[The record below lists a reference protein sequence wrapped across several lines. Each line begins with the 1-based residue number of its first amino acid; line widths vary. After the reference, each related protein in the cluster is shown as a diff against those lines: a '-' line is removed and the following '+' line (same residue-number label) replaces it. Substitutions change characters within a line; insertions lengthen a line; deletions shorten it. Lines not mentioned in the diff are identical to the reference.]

1 MSYLQY
7 EELDLQVLPHTI
19 KRLKDD
25 LEPDVKHHIYQHFIN
40 TSDSNEACRT
50 AYENFWMQMHAIIP
64 KYYKLRPSMVEYNV
78 CPNLMECNVTTRTNK
93 AHPSTNLLG
102 IS

>member
-1 MSYLQY
+1 MSYQKY

-40 TSDSNEACRT
+40 TSDTNEAYQT
-50 AYENFWMQMHAIIP
+50 AYEHFWMQMHAIILSSN
-64 KYYKLRPSMVEYNV
+64 KNVSYSIANTGIQKQLRKKQQRRKHQLRRE
-78 CPNLMECNVTTRTNK
+78 
-93 AHPSTNLLG
+93 ST
-102 IS
+102 S